1 MSSTK
6 ILIVEDERS
15 VALSIQNK
23 LERLGY
29 TITANVASAEA
40 AMASIVPNYPHL
52 VLMDI
57 KLKGKVDGIE
67 AAMEIRNNFQ
77 LPIVYLTAY
86 NDDETIERA
95 KLTEPYGYL
104 LKPFES
110 RDLATTIEI
119 ALYKYQMEQ
128 KLRDREQWLATTL
141 NSIGDAV
148 IATNPQGAIVFMN
161 PVAEAITGWK
171 QEEVLNLD
179 LSYVFQTI
187 HETTRDAVENPVS
200 LALHQ
205 CTTVGLANSTL
216 LITRDGREIPI
227 DDSAAPI
234 KNEAGNILGAVLV
247 FHDVTE
253 QRRIKSI
260 LEQTNE
266 ELELRVAESTAQLRE
281 ANAQLKAEIAQRQ
294 RLENELQLA
303 LSKERELNELKSR
316 IVATI
321 SHEYRTP
328 LTTILS
334 STELL
339 EHYADKWS
347 PEKKQR
353 HFQRVQ
359 EAVHH
364 LTKLVNDMIFIDQ
377 AQTRKLDFHPAPLD
391 VETLTREL
399 VEAFRSELTDEYSIL
414 FQGKGTCK
422 NAIIDREL
430 LRIIISNL
438 LSNAIKY
445 SPEGGGIL
453 LELISQESQIVI
465 RVSDRGIGIPPNE
478 QPHLFQSLFRGSNIG
493 LIPGVG
499 LGLVMVKESVDL
511 HGGKISVESEVG
523 RGTTFTVILPFAS
536 GREDRG

>member
-6 ILIVEDERS
+6 ILIVEDERI

-29 TITANVASAEA
+29 TVTANVASGEA
-40 AMASIVPNYPHL
+40 AIESIAPNCPHL

-67 AAMEIRNNFQ
+67 AASQIRHNFQ

-86 NDDETIERA
+86 NDDDTIERA

-119 ALYKYQMEQ
+119 ALYKHQMEQ
-128 KLRDREQWLATTL
+128 QLRDREQWLATTL

-148 IATNPQGAIVFMN
+148 IATNPQGSIVFMN
-161 PVAEAITGWK
+161 PVAETITGWK
-171 QEEVLNLD
+171 EEEVLNRN
-179 LSYVFQTI
+179 LSDVFRTI
-187 HETTRDAVENPVS
+187 HETTREVVENPVS

-205 CTTVGLANSTL
+205 CTRVGMANSTL

-227 DDSAAPI
+227 DCSAAPI
-234 KNEAGNILGAVLV
+234 KNETGNILGAVLV

-253 QRRIKSI
+253 ERKIKSI

-266 ELELRVAESTAQLRE
+266 ELELRVAESTAQLRA

-303 LSKERELNELKSR
+303 LAKERELNELKSR
-316 IVATI
+316 IVATV

-339 EHYADKWS
+339 ENYADKWS

-353 HFQRVQ
+353 HFQRIQ
-359 EAVHH
+359 ESVHH

-377 AQTRKLDFHPAPLD
+377 AQTRKLEFHPAPLD
-391 VETLTREL
+391 VVRLISEI
-399 VEAFRSELTDEYSIL
+399 VEAFRCELTDEYSIL
-414 FQGKGTCK
+414 FQSPVICQKP
-422 NAIIDREL
+422 ILDRDL
-430 LRIIISNL
+430 LEIIISNL

-445 SPEGGGIL
+445 SPNGGPIL
-453 LELISQESQIVI
+453 LELIYQESEIAI
-465 RVSDRGIGIPPNE
+465 RVSDKGIGIPTKDK
-478 QPHLFQSLFRGSNIG
+478 PHLFKSLFRGSNID
-493 LIPGVG
+493 LTPGVG
-499 LGLVMVKESVDL
+499 LGLVIVKEAVDL

-523 RGTTFTVILPFAS
+523 VGTTFTVILPFAP
-536 GREDRG
+536 GV

>member
-6 ILIVEDERS
+6 ILIVEDERI

-29 TITANVASAEA
+29 TVTANVASAEA
-40 AMASIVPNYPHL
+40 AMASIVPNFPHL

-67 AAMEIRNNFQ
+67 AAAQIRNSFK

-86 NDDETIERA
+86 NDEETIERA

-104 LKPFES
+104 LKPFAS

-119 ALYKYQMEQ
+119 ALYKHLMEQ

-171 QEEVLNLD
+171 QEEVLNRD

-187 HETTRDAVENPVS
+187 HETTRDVVENPVS
-200 LALHQ
+200 IALKK
-205 CTTVGLANSTL
+205 CITVGMANSTL

-234 KNEAGNILGAVLV
+234 KNEAGDILGAVLV

-253 QRRIKSI
+253 QRKIQSI

-266 ELELRVAESTAQLRE
+266 ELELRVADSTAQLRE

-294 RLENELQLA
+294 QLENKLYFA
-303 LSKERELNELKSR
+303 LSKEREINDLKSR

-339 EHYADKWS
+339 ENYGDTWS
-347 PEKKQR
+347 HEKKQR
-353 HFQRVQ
+353 HFERIQ
-359 EAVHH
+359 ESVHH
-364 LTKLVNDMIFIDQ
+364 LTKLVNDMIFIEQ
-377 AQTRKLDFHPAPLD
+377 AQTKKLDFHPAPLN
-391 VETLTREL
+391 VKTLAREL
-399 VEAFRSELTDEYSIL
+399 VDAFRRELTDEYSIV
-414 FQGKGTCK
+414 FQYQGTFQ
-422 NAIIDREL
+422 NAFLDRDL
-430 LRIIISNL
+430 LQIIISNL

-445 SPEGGGIL
+445 SPDGGEIL
-453 LELISQESQIVI
+453 LELIEKESQLAI
-465 RVSDRGIGIPPNE
+465 RVSDKGIGIPAKD
-478 QPHLFQSLFRGSNIG
+478 QPHLFQSLFRGSNIDMT
-493 LIPGVG
+493 PGVG

-511 HGGKISVESEVG
+511 HGGKISVQSEVG
-523 RGTTFTVILPFAS
+523 VGTTFTVILPFAS
-536 GREDRG
+536 GLEARS

>member
-6 ILIVEDERS
+6 ILIVEDERI

-29 TITANVASAEA
+29 TVTANVASAEA
-40 AMASIVPNYPHL
+40 AIASIVPNLPDL

-57 KLKGKVDGIE
+57 KLKGKIDGIE
-67 AAMEIRNNFQ
+67 AAAQIRKNFQ

-86 NDDETIERA
+86 NDNETIERA

-119 ALYKYQMEQ
+119 ALYKHLMEQ

-171 QEEVLNLD
+171 QEEALNRD

-187 HETTRDAVENPVS
+187 HETTREVVENPVS
-200 LALHQ
+200 LALNK
-205 CTTVGLANSTL
+205 CTTVALANSTL

-266 ELELRVAESTAQLRE
+266 ELELRVAESTAQLRDT
-281 ANAQLKAEIAQRQ
+281 NAQLKAEIIQRQ
-294 RLENELQLA
+294 QLENKLKLT
-303 LSKERELNELKSR
+303 LSKERELNDLKSR

-339 EHYADKWS
+339 ENYGDKWS
-347 PEKKQR
+347 PDKKQR
-353 HFQRVQ
+353 HFQRIQ
-359 EAVHH
+359 ESVHH

-391 VETLTREL
+391 LETLTREL
-399 VEAFRSELTDEYSIL
+399 VDAFCSELTDEYSII
-414 FQGKGTCK
+414 FQCQGTFK
-422 NAIIDREL
+422 NAILDRDL
-430 LRIIISNL
+430 LQIMISNL

-445 SPEGGGIL
+445 SPDGGAIL
-453 LELISQESQIVI
+453 LELIDKESQILI
-465 RVSDRGIGIPPNE
+465 RISDEGIGIPPND
-478 QPHLFQSLFRGSNIG
+478 QPYLFQSLFRGSNID
-493 LIPGVG
+493 LTPGVG

-523 RGTTFTVILPFAS
+523 VGTTFTVILPFAP
-536 GREDRG
+536 GLEARV